1 MVLAAAVGVL
11 FFAYQ
16 DKIVVFF
23 GRVDRERIFL
33 SDPLGQLKQT
43 YPEFEKLTGKLQ
55 KEPGPCEQPITYT
68 IASFDTRFGI
78 SHSDFLRAIREAEQT
93 WEKPIERE
101 LFAYASST
109 PTNSPGADQ
118 TLKIH
123 LIYDARQDATITL
136 RQYGITI
143 RDSQES
149 YTALKT
155 TYGALKDEYEKEQA
169 IFELRLA
176 ALKHREDQYNK
187 EVTSWNSQGGAPPEV
202 YNRLNEEKIAINMV
216 IAEIDKIKDN
226 LNITVDR
233 INAMVVVLNRLAATL
248 NIQVARYN
256 EIGDARSGE
265 FEEGVYRS
273 DQSGKEIDIYQFDNR
288 AKLVR
293 VLAHEL
299 GHSLGLDHL
308 ANPKAIMYRLNQ
320 GTNEKPTPDDLAMLK
335 KRCGISK
342 N

>member
-1 MVLAAAVGVL
+1 MILATAAGAL
-11 FFAYQ
+11 LFAYKNKIENFFA
-16 DKIVVFF
+16 
-23 GRVDRERIFL
+23 
-33 SDPLGQLKQT
+33 GQLTQS
-43 YPEFEKLTGKLQ
+43 YPRFENLVKKIERKPL
-55 KEPGPCEQPITYT
+55 PCEQPIIYT
-68 IASFDTRFGI
+68 IASFDARFGI
-78 SHSDFLRAIREAEQT
+78 SQSDFLRAVREAEQI
-93 WEKPIERE
+93 WEKPIQLE

-109 PTNSPGADQ
+109 PTDTPSAGTD
-118 TLKIH
+118 LKIN

-136 RQYGITI
+136 RKYGITI

-155 TYGALKDEYEKEQA
+155 TYRALKDEYEKEQA
-169 IFELRLA
+169 IFESRLA
-176 ALKHREDQYNK
+176 ALKHREDQYNE
-187 EVTSWNSQGGAPPEV
+187 EVTSWNSRGGAPPEA
-202 YNRLNEEKIAINMV
+202 YNHLNEEKTAIDLV
-216 IAEIDKIKDN
+216 IAEVDKIKDN
-226 LNITVDR
+226 LNIAVDR

-256 EIGDARSGE
+256 EIGDTRAGE

-273 DQSGKEIDIYQFDNR
+273 NQNGREIDIYQFDDR

-320 GTNEKPTPDDLAMLK
+320 GANEKLTPDDLAVLK
-335 KRCGISK
+335 KRCGIQ
-342 N
+342 

>member
-1 MVLAAAVGVL
+1 MRRLLTTMVLAAAAGAL
-11 FFAYQ
+11 FFAYK
-16 DKIVVFF
+16 DELENFF
-23 GRVDRERIFL
+23 A
-33 SDPLGQLKQT
+33 GQLIQS
-43 YPEFEKLTGKLQ
+43 YPRFENLVKKIERKPL
-55 KEPGPCEQPITYT
+55 PCEQPITYT
-68 IASFDTRFGI
+68 IASFDARFGI
-78 SHSDFLRAIREAEQT
+78 SQSDFLRAVREAEQI

-109 PTNSPGADQ
+109 STIPGTGG
-118 TLKIH
+118 TLKIN
-123 LIYDARQDATITL
+123 LTYDARQDATITL
-136 RQYGITI
+136 RKYGITI

-155 TYGALKDEYEKEQA
+155 AYGTLKDEYEKEQT
-169 IFELRLA
+169 IFESRLA
-176 ALKHREDQYNK
+176 ALKHREDQYNE
-187 EVTSWNSQGGAPPEV
+187 EVTSWNSRGGAPPEV
-202 YNRLNEEKIAINMV
+202 YNHLNEEKTAIDYT
-216 IAEIDKIKDN
+216 IAEIDKIQDD
-226 LNITVDR
+226 LNIKVER

-256 EIGDARSGE
+256 EIGDTHAGE

-273 DQSGKEIDIYQFDNR
+273 NQNGREIDIYQFDDR

-320 GTNEKPTPDDLAMLK
+320 GTNEKPTPDDLAALK
-335 KRCGISK
+335 KRCGIQ
-342 N
+342 